1 MQQQLK
7 VSPEEIMQYCSN
19 NFKAIIPVQKNE
31 IVDMNANLQR
41 INRMNL
47 EDDTFAKTSLIIQQ
61 NQGGSILA
69 QQQKKIQYN
78 TIINSP
84 LMQANNQIIQPH
96 QQNLIIQQNVS
107 QSQNHQIQ
115 TVANQN
121 PYSNNK
127 LLKTFITPFE
137 KYHLQELV
145 EQTEIM
151 IQLLIQN
158 IFLANTESTQQQ
170 TYNLLT
176 KMIEKRDQVL
186 ARIGQDNKLISYGIP
201 FEFFL
206 NEESRAKDQQPQEDF
221 IPQMSIFQSPLLNI
235 LPQMKNLL
243 KQKNNL
249 TKEQIVDQL
258 GSDYSPFINKL
269 YLPTFTSNFGKN
281 SSRSKFTPLDDNL
294 LLQGLTK
301 YGSSQNMEQIRNIFL
316 QEKQTQEIK
325 HRYKNLICSKAQ
337 PNPIKTWKNNQYS
350 PLSESEIKLFLKGL
364 KWFGTEHK
372 FNTISKYFFQN
383 NRSGNLLEQEFYNK
397 EKLNKKRKKHNYEVT
412 SVKYNSLLK
421 DFEITDVLLQCSKM
435 QNRYVNKQDSNT
447 FSEVISELN
456 KQEKRN
462 LSPINQD
469 FSNSSEKKQSELN
482 YRQDNQYKQNP
493 QKKLKTEQFY
503 NQPSQQF
510 ENNFQGSNLL
520 LDRSF
525 DLNNNIQNSQFN
537 NEENLQNVNNKLKND
552 FNNNKNNISLDF
564 QSYNNNTSD
573 FYPKDKRTSPSQ
585 YNNNNNNISYL
596 SSSNNNKNTYQS
608 LNNNSSSSNN
618 IFNKPSKFKM
628 INNVTY
634 EYDEI

>member
-31 IVDMNANLQR
+31 LVDMNANLQR
-41 INRMNL
+41 INRINL
-47 EDDTFAKTSLIIQQ
+47 EEDAFAKTSLIIQQ

-69 QQQKKIQYN
+69 QQQKKVQYN
-78 TIINSP
+78 SIINSP
-84 LMQANNQIIQPH
+84 LMQANNQIMQPH
-96 QQNLIIQQNVS
+96 QQNLIMQQNVS

-115 TVANQN
+115 AVANQN
-121 PYSNNK
+121 PYQNNK

-158 IFLANTESTQQQ
+158 IFLANTESTQIQ

-176 KMIEKRDQVL
+176 KLIEKRDLVL

-201 FEFFL
+201 FEFLL
-206 NEESRAKDQQPQEDF
+206 NEESRAKDQLPQVDF

-235 LPQMKNLL
+235 LPQMKSLL

-350 PLSESEIKLFLKGL
+350 PLSESEIKQFLKGL

-435 QNRYVNKQDSNT
+435 QNRYVNKQDSDT

-462 LSPINQD
+462 LSPVNQD
-469 FSNSSEKKQSELN
+469 YSNSSEKKQSESN
-482 YRQDNQYKQNP
+482 FRQENQYKQNP
-493 QKKLKTEQFY
+493 QKKLKTEQLY
-503 NQPSQQF
+503 GQPSQQF
-510 ENNFQGSNLL
+510 ENTFQGSNLL

-525 DLNNNIQNSQFN
+525 NNQSFNNNPMSIQNSQFN
-537 NEENLQNVNNKLKND
+537 NNEQNLQNANNKFKND
-552 FNNNKNNISLDF
+552 FNNNKNSLSLDF
-564 QSYNNNTSD
+564 QSY
-573 FYPKDKRTSPSQ
+573 SPSQ
-585 YNNNNNNISYL
+585 YNNNNNNNTSYL
-596 SSSNNNKNTYQS
+596 SSSNNKNTYQS
-608 LNNNSSSSNN
+608 LNNNSSSNNNNNN